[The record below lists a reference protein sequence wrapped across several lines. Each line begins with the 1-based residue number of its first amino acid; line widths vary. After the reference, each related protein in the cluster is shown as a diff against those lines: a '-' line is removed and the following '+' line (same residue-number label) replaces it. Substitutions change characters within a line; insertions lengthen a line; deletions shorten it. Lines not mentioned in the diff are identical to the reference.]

1 MLNYFIDDAN
11 AEEEYMVFKASDIAW
26 LGYRGHYT
34 MSGMLAQAGS
44 MGLPV
49 IACKEGLIGWFTEKY
64 ELGVALN
71 NLDEKEVIN
80 AINRLL
86 LDKEKLFKFGNA
98 ARKCFTEHTTKHF
111 TASVLESFL

>member
-11 AEEEYMVFKASDIAW
+11 TEEGYMVFKASDVVW
-26 LGYRGHYT
+26 LGYREHYT
-34 MSGMLAQAGS
+34 MSGVMAQAGS

-49 IACKEGLIGWFTEKY
+49 IACKKGLIGWFTEKY